1 VEWVIEMRYLIV
13 AFQAIVLAGVLGGTL
28 GIAISYVALTDF
40 DIASMS
46 IQGFFEHWKKFISDA
61 LIFGVALAIVAVIR
75 MLIIEKLN

>member
-1 VEWVIEMRYLIV
+1 MRYLIV

-46 IQGFFEHWKKFISDA
+46 IQGFFEHWKKHISVA
-61 LIFGVALAIVAVIR
+61 LVFGVALAIVAVIR